1 MLEAACNGV
10 QLVIK
15 EKIKTGQKIASFA
28 AVLSQF
34 KMLSDAVDCSSVEGY
49 YQELVNI
56 IIVEMLSCCSKA
68 STALANGMMNDVRH
82 HLEQLVDVQKLRD
95 HTRSADS
102 ESVESIKER
111 CYNPVLKEIQRIA
124 QEKLRTVATIVDPS
138 ARADPIR
145 LALDTLHL
153 MEDHLYKFLSDR
165 GVYQAALGHL
175 GSTLDHDENVAS
187 ALLVKLHTEAL
198 QPAELETLQTA
209 LRRLKFASTLHEH
222 VSEAR
227 AQAFTRYMEQIRG
240 VIGSIR
246 ENVQRELK
254 ASLAREGQL
263 KQLLSRLHTL
273 TLLGD
278 VYAPEA
284 ASALE
289 GIRANFIA
297 ACAPHSHRFGSTGI
311 DSSFTRIFCAGR
323 TSSSTMAKSSSL
335 RSRGIPLLAH

>member
-1 MLEAACNGV
+1 
-10 QLVIK
+10 
-15 EKIKTGQKIASFA
+15 
-28 AVLSQF
+28 
-34 KMLSDAVDCSSVEGY
+34 MLSDAVDCSSVEGY
-49 YQELVNI
+49 YQDLVNI
-56 IIVEMLSCCSKA
+56 IIEEMLSCCSKA
-68 STALANGMMNDVRH
+68 SKALANGMMNDVRY

-95 HTRSADS
+95 HTRRDS
-102 ESVESIKER
+102 ESVASIKER

-124 QEKLRTVATIVDPS
+124 QEKLRTVATIADPS
-138 ARADPIR
+138 APSDPIR

-153 MEDHLYKFLSDR
+153 MEDHLKKFLSEANR

-187 ALLVKLHTEAL
+187 AVLAKLHTEAL

-227 AQAFTRYMEQIRG
+227 AQAFAKYMEQIRG

-297 ACAPHSHRFGSTGI
+297 TCAPHSHRFGSTGI